1 MRLSSEARAK
11 DRSTGRWSRLA
22 IRALEAQ
29 GAEVTDVDLASYDLP
44 LYSAAIESGAFPA
57 DAERLKRVF
66 AAQDGLLFVSPE
78 YNGSVSPL
86 LKNAIDWASRP
97 TGDEGLVALV
107 AYRGKAAAIMSAS
120 VSPFGGLRGLIHLR
134 QILSTVQALVIPEQV
149 LIPNAHAAFDESG
162 ALKDAARIAG
172 EHDGDAA
179 RQGGGRARRLTLG
192 RAAFLVAPVGLE
204 RCEQGVEAVMAKPI
218 GQLVGELIHRAL
230 RVLCT
235 SGRPFR

>member
-1 MRLSSEARAK
+1 MPKIAVVVGSTREGSFNRALGRLS
-11 DRSTGRWSRLA
+11 

-29 GAEVTDVDLASYDLP
+29 GAEVTDVDLAGYDLP

-162 ALKDAARIAG
+162 ALKDALPASLVDMTAMRLAKV
-172 EHDGDAA
+172 AA
-179 RQGGGRARRLTLG
+179 AL
-192 RAAFLVAPVGLE
+192 AA
-204 RCEQGVEAVMAKPI
+204 
-218 GQLVGELIHRAL
+218 
-230 RVLCT
+230 
-235 SGRPFR
+235 